1 MGECRDDAISIFE
14 LGHKRADDS
23 QTFLLQLL
31 FPITWSLS
39 GSPALPLA
47 LTLALALA
55 LVAALGCTTFVD
67 EGFLLFGGEQ
77 SEVCIIKAMG
87 VMAFNLLPI

>member
-39 GSPALPLA
+39 GS
-47 LTLALALA
+47 LALALA
-55 LVAALGCTTFVD
+55 LTLTFALVAALGRTTFID
-67 EGFLLFGGEQ
+67 EGFLLFWG
-77 SEVCIIKAMG
+77 K
-87 VMAFNLLPI
+87 